1 MVALGQTTQP
11 REQRHPP
18 RRLGLQFARRP
29 LEKPGRK
36 LENRRHLA
44 LGISSE
50 SNRALQLRIPDLRR
64 PGDDPLR
71 VTVSQSRSVLLELL
85 PGGLSVSR
93 VDCAVGGRGR
103 RGDGR
108 RARRAAA
115 TAVEE
120 FQERRTGELE
130 ELVERRVGGELEDG
144 ALGFGD

>member
-1 MVALGQTTQP
+1 MVALGQTPQP
-11 REQRHPP
+11 HEQRHPP
-18 RRLGLQFARRP
+18 RRLGLQLARRP

-50 SNRALQLRIPDLRR
+50 SNRALQLRIQDLRR

-71 VTVSQSRSVLLELL
+71 VAVGQSRSVLLELL
-85 PGGLSVSR
+85 PGGLPVSR
-93 VDCAVGGRGR
+93 VDGAVGGRGR

-115 TAVEE
+115 AAVEE
-120 FQERRTGELE
+120 F
-130 ELVERRVGGELEDG
+130 
-144 ALGFGD
+144 